1 MSKGMTNRVIVPLSY
16 RAMALSYCVIGLLAA
31 PLVARAVHSV
41 DRQQRDTQAAPA
53 GSAVVSGFVTSD
65 EATPQPI
72 RRAQVTL
79 TGSDQPVF
87 KTTFTDA
94 AGRFAVKDL
103 PAGRYTL
110 AATKGGYVRAA
121 FGAKRH
127 DRPGTPVNLAAGQQM
142 AGLTLRMSRGG
153 VIAGTVSDETGMPA
167 AGAQV
172 RVLQYRMQQGERVLM
187 PATGGNAFGEV
198 TDDRGAYRLYGLPP
212 GEYLVSATPRNSNIG
227 EIRASTDAEI
237 RAALAALQQ
246 PIVPA
251 PTAGQPLPPPREPV
265 TVGFAPV
272 YFSGTTSVTS
282 AASVT
287 LAAGEE
293 RGGVDFSLQ
302 LVRTAKIEGT
312 VVVPAGFSPQNVQLT
327 MVATG
332 AQAAPGVL
340 GSTFLNR
347 VTPGA
352 DGKFSY
358 AAIPPGQYTINAR
371 LSGSPPAGRGGG
383 APPETFEF
391 VMAGGGRQ
399 VVSGGRPGSGTAYWA
414 TAEVTADGT
423 TQSNIT
429 LALQPGMTVS
439 GRLEFKGTRLAAP
452 ADLTRVRVTL
462 SPAPSPGGFN
472 VMASLPG
479 AQVDASGRF
488 TITGVTPGRYL
499 VSGSAPAPAGGGP
512 GIYWTL
518 KSAMIKGRDVLDYPL
533 EIGPGDDLNDAVVT
547 FTDMAQ
553 TVSGALQDPS
563 GRPAP
568 DYTIIVFAADKQYWT
583 PQARRIRSTRPGTDG
598 RFTVTNLPAGD
609 YRIAAVVDIAQGE
622 ANDPAFLELLVPAS
636 YAFTLAEGERK
647 VQDLRIAGLPD
658 RPL

>member
-1 MSKGMTNRVIVPLSY
+1 MANRAIEPLRY
-16 RAMALSYCVIGLLAA
+16 RAIALGYCVIGLLVAVPLAA
-31 PLVARAVHSV
+31 QVVHSV
-41 DRQQRDTQAAPA
+41 DHQQRDGQATPT
-53 GSAVVSGFVTSD
+53 GTAVVSGVVVSD

-94 AGRFAVKDL
+94 TGRFAVTDL
-103 PAGRYTL
+103 PAGRYSL
-110 AATKGGYVRAA
+110 AATKGGFVRAA
-121 FGAKRH
+121 YGAKRH
-127 DRPGTPVNLAAGQQM
+127 DRPGTPVNLANGQQM
-142 AGLTLRMSRGG
+142 TGLTLRMSRGG
-153 VIAGTVSDETGMPA
+153 VIAGTIMDETGMPA
-167 AGAQV
+167 VGAQV
-172 RVLQYRMQQGERVLM
+172 RVLQYRVQQGERVLV
-187 PATGGNAFGEV
+187 PATGGNPFGEV
-198 TDDRGAYRLYGLPP
+198 TDDRGAYRMYGLPP
-212 GEYLVSATPRNSNIG
+212 GEYLVSATPRNSNVG
-227 EIRASTDAEI
+227 EIRASTEAEI

-246 PIVPA
+246 PPTPA
-251 PTAGQPLPPPREPV
+251 PPAGQPLPPPREPV

-272 YFSGTTSVTS
+272 YFPGATSVSS

-287 LAAGEE
+287 LASGEE

-312 VVVPAGFSPQNVQLT
+312 VIVPAGFSPQNVQLT
-327 MVATG
+327 MAATG

-347 VTPGA
+347 VTPAA

-358 AAIPPGQYTINAR
+358 AAVPPGQYTINAR
-371 LSGSPPAGRGGG
+371 LSANAPVGRAGGG
-383 APPETFEF
+383 AQPEVFEF
-391 VMAGGGRQ
+391 VMASGGGQTITTGPASR
-399 VVSGGRPGSGTAYWA
+399 GGTAYWA

-423 TQSNIT
+423 TQSNVT

-452 ADLTRVRVTL
+452 TDLTRVRVSL
-462 SPAPSPGGFN
+462 SPAPSATGFN
-472 VMASLPG
+472 VMTALPG
-479 AQVDASGRF
+479 AQIDASGRF

-512 GIYWTL
+512 GLNWTL
-518 KSAMIKGRDVLDYPL
+518 KSAIIKGRDVLDYPL
-533 EIGPGDDLNDAVVT
+533 EIAPNDELADAVLT
-547 FTDMAQ
+547 FTDATQ
-553 TVSGALQDPS
+553 NVSGVLQDAS

-568 DYTIIVFAADKQYWT
+568 DYTIIVFAADKRYWT

-598 RFTVTNLPAGD
+598 RFNVTNLPPGD

-622 ANDPAFLELLVPAS
+622 ANDPAFLEQLVPAS

-647 VQDLRIAGLPD
+647 VQDLRIAGLPN